1 MDMKKT
7 YILAHDLGTSG
18 NKATLYDVDGVLR
31 CSVVCDYPIYYPQDR
46 FVEQD
51 PNDWWKAV
59 CDSTKGLMERAGI
72 GPESIACVSFSGM
85 MMGCLPVDK
94 DGNALHRMLIWA
106 DTRSDVQ
113 EKEMIRRVGMERGY
127 HITGHRLSA
136 SYAAAK
142 LMWIRDNEPEVY
154 AKTGKLLHAKDYI
167 IQKLTGAFVTD
178 YSDASGM
185 NLLDI
190 NTKKWSDEMLEA
202 LEIPKH
208 ILPELHASKDIAGT
222 VTKEAALAT
231 GLMEGTPVVIGGGDG
246 SCACVGAGV
255 VRPGTAYNVLG
266 SSSWIS
272 LVSDRPLFDPMMRTF
287 NWVHLDEDL
296 YTPCG
301 TMQAAGYSYSWWRNT
316 FGAEEKR
323 LAAEA
328 GVSAYELLNGL
339 AEQSAPGANGV
350 LYLPYLLGE
359 RSPRWDHNAR
369 GAFVGM
375 GASTGKGDMTRAV
388 LEGVGYNLKIILD
401 ILRTQYPMEKLT
413 MIGGGAKGMTWL
425 RILSDIWQTKL
436 ELPLY
441 REEATSMGAA
451 VAGGVGIG
459 LYKDYSVIEKMNP
472 AVESVEPDAALKDTY
487 NRCFDLFNET
497 YEALKPIYA
506 RMAQEKR

>member
-1 MDMKKT
+1 MEQKK

-31 CSVVCDYPIYYPQDR
+31 CSVVCDYPTYYPQDR

-51 PNDWWKAV
+51 PSDWWKAV
-59 CDSTKGLMERAGI
+59 CESTRGLMQRAGI
-72 GPESIACVSFSGM
+72 GSESILCVSFSAM

-94 DGNALHRMLIWA
+94 NGEALRRMLIWA
-106 DTRSDVQ
+106 DTRADQQ
-113 EKEMIRRVGMERGY
+113 EKEMIARVGMEHSY

-136 SYAAAK
+136 SYSAAK
-142 LMWIRDNEPEVY
+142 FMWIRDNEPEI
-154 AKTGKLLHAKDYI
+154 ADKTHKLLHAKDYI
-167 IQKLTGAFVTD
+167 IHKLTGAFVTD

-190 NTKKWSDEMLEA
+190 NTRQWSDEMTEA
-202 LEIPKH
+202 LGISKD

-222 VTKEAALAT
+222 VTKEAAQAT
-231 GLMEGTPVVIGGGDG
+231 GLLQGTPVVIGGGDG

-272 LVSDRPLFDPMMRTF
+272 LVSDRPLFDPQLRTF

-359 RSPRWDHNAR
+359 RSPRWDHDAR

-375 GASTGKGDMTRAV
+375 GVSTNKGDMTRAV

-413 MIGGGAKGMTWL
+413 MIGGGAKGATWL
-425 RILSDIWQTKL
+425 RILSDIWQIRL

-459 LYKDYSVIEKMNP
+459 LYKDYSVIEQMNP
-472 AVESVEPDAALKDTY
+472 VKDSVEPNAALKDTY
-487 NRCFDLFNET
+487 ARCFDLFNET
-497 YEALKPIYA
+497 YDALKPIYA

>member
-1 MDMKKT
+1 MEQKK

-31 CSVVCDYPIYYPQDR
+31 CSVVCDYPTYYPQDR

-59 CDSTKGLMERAGI
+59 CDSTKGLMQRANI
-72 GPESIACVSFSGM
+72 GPESILCVSFSAM
-85 MMGCLPVDK
+85 MMGCLPVDAE
-94 DGNALHRMLIWA
+94 GNALRRMLIWA

-113 EKEMIRRVGMERGY
+113 EKEMIARVGMERGY

-136 SYAAAK
+136 SYSAAK

-154 AKTGKLLHAKDYI
+154 QKTAKILHAKDFI
-167 IQKLTGAFVTD
+167 IHKLTGAFVTD

-190 NTKKWSDEMLEA
+190 NTKKWSDEMLTA
-202 LEIPKH
+202 LDIPAH
-208 ILPELHASKDIAGT
+208 LLPELHASKDIAGI
-222 VTKEAALAT
+222 VTKAAAQAT
-231 GLMEGTPVVIGGGDG
+231 GLLEGTPVVIGGGDG

-272 LVSDRPLFDPMMRTF
+272 LVSDRPLFDPRMRTF
-287 NWVHLDEDL
+287 HWVHLDADL
-296 YTPCG
+296 YTPRG

-328 GVSAYELLNGL
+328 GTSAYELLNDL
-339 AEQSAPGANGV
+339 AEQSTPGANGV
-350 LYLPYLLGE
+350 IYLPYLLGE
-359 RSPRWDHNAR
+359 RSPRWDHDAR

-375 GASTGKGDMTRAV
+375 GVSNTKGDMTRAV
-388 LEGVGYNLKIILD
+388 LEGVGYNLKVILD
-401 ILRTQYPMEKLT
+401 ILRTQYPMETLT

-451 VAGGVGIG
+451 VAGGVSIG
-459 LYKDYSVIEKMNP
+459 LYKDYSVIERMNP
-472 AVESVEPDAALKDTY
+472 VTESVEPNAALRDTY
-487 NRCFDLFNET
+487 ARTFDLFNET